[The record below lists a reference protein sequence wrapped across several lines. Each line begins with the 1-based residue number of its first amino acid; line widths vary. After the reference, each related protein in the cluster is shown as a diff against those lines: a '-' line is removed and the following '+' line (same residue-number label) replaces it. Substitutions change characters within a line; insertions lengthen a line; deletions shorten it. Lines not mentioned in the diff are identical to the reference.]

1 MTIAFI
7 SDTFNLKNEMAN
19 AKPKSATCDVTQNYH
34 SAIANL
40 LLID

>member
-7 SDTFNLKNEMAN
+7 FDTFDLKNEMAN
-19 AKPKSATCDVTQNYH
+19 AKSKSATCDVTQNYH